1 MVGMELAD
9 GAGIIGILV
18 IMAQT
23 YHIVMDHE
31 EEVNIII
38 TETIEIEIKLI
49 LTEIALEVT
58 ETLI

>member
-23 YHIVMDHE
+23 FHIVMDHE
-31 EEVNIII
+31 GEVNTIT

>member
-23 YHIVMDHE
+23 FHIVMDHE
-31 EEVNIII
+31 EEVNIIT

>member
-49 LTEIALEVT
+49 LTEKALEVT

>member
-23 YHIVMDHE
+23 FHIVMALE
-31 EEVNIII
+31 GEVNTIT